1 MEKNDLLKE
10 LMQELNWYERILAKL
25 FGNFIIK
32 IYNISRIKI
41 VNEMI
46 KWWWKNIIWKNHII
60 FF

>member
-46 KWWWKNIIWKNHII
+46 K
-60 FF
+60 

>member
-1 MEKNDLLKE
+1 MIRLQRVCIVIFMEKNDLLKE

-46 KWWWKNIIWKNHII
+46 K
-60 FF
+60 